1 MTSNSISLRQASQI
15 LETVLSTLNLDSSQC
30 LSCDKQLYS
39 SWDDRQMH
47 VELSAICRKLIRFA
61 NSDSG
66 SIERDTTTS
75 RNNRNSVGWTGD
87 PPGYKLRRIDP
98 REEG

>member
-1 MTSNSISLRQASQI
+1 MKIKCKATDLHTAIDAEWDR
-15 LETVLSTLNLDSSQC
+15 
-30 LSCDKQLYS
+30 KQ
-39 SWDDRQMH
+39 QEGM
-47 VELSAICRKLIRFA
+47 K
-61 NSDSG
+61 
-66 SIERDTTTS
+66 ERDTTTS